1 MTAPPTFTLRGLRKP
16 DDFAQIAALLSAA
29 DPDWPVTPD
38 MLVVW
43 DAAHD
48 PNLYRYE
55 LVAEQDGRI
64 VGVGNAGHDDFAFE
78 EWRYFGGLTVHPDAR
93 GQGIGRAL
101 YAALTEQLRAR
112 GAQDIRTM
120 LSDQDR
126 DAPGR
131 AFLAA
136 RGFTRTWDR
145 FESRLH
151 TDAAELSTFD
161 DLMGAVA
168 ADGVQLRSVAD
179 LAGDPERDRRL
190 WELDWKL
197 FQDVPMGQTLTRRP
211 FDAWVRQE
219 IEDPTFSHDLSFV
232 AVRPD
237 VQDPLTGP
245 YVGYSSL
252 MRNPAGFYVIG
263 MTGVRRE
270 DRGRGVAKALKVAAM
285 RALAAAGGGE
295 IRTFNDPPNKAMLN
309 MNRALGFQRGPTR
322 SRYELHLDPLTGE
335 RRPIPTPEETA

>member
-101 YAALTEQLRAR
+101 YAALLEHLRAR

-151 TDAAELSTFD
+151 TDAAELGTFD

>member
-55 LVAEQDGRI
+55 LVAEQNGRI

-101 YAALTEQLRAR
+101 YAALLEHLRAR

-151 TDAAELSTFD
+151 TDAADLTAFGDLLS
-161 DLMGAVA
+161 AVA

>member
-1 MTAPPTFTLRGLRKP
+1 MTPEPFTLRGLRTP
-16 DDFAQIAALLSAA
+16 QDFPGVAALLSAA

-237 VQDPLTGP
+237 VQDP
-245 YVGYSSL
+245 
-252 MRNPAGFYVIG
+252 
-263 MTGVRRE
+263 
-270 DRGRGVAKALKVAAM
+270 
-285 RALAAAGGGE
+285 
-295 IRTFNDPPNKAMLN
+295 
-309 MNRALGFQRGPTR
+309 
-322 SRYELHLDPLTGE
+322 
-335 RRPIPTPEETA
+335 